1 MKPPSLLHASSVA
14 ALIFLVLPCV
24 ASSGQ
29 ATRGEL
35 APEVRDQLLQ
45 ASASSA
51 MSGWQRDYMIGLAER
66 GNVAAR
72 DPGPAGAALAAEEA
86 APGPRDLHSAIYDPV
101 RDRMIVFGGW
111 NSVTNFNEV
120 WSLSLAGTPAWT
132 QLAPLGAPPSV
143 RRWHSAIYDPVRDR
157 MVVFGGFTGNIYT
170 NDVWAL
176 SLGESPEW
184 TQLTPAGTLPHER
197 YRHSAIY
204 DSARDRMVVFGGWF
218 SGDNYGDVWSL
229 SLGDT
234 PQWTELETN
243 GTPPT
248 ARYSHTA
255 IYDPVRDR
263 MVVFAGVD
271 AGLLNDVW
279 SLAFADTAWTK
290 LEPGGTP
297 PLYRYVHSAIYDP
310 VRDRMVVFGG
320 FDPAGFVADT
330 WTMSLA
336 GEPEWSALAPVGT
349 LPPGRFG
356 HSAIYDPV
364 RDRMVVFGGFTGLV
378 SLNDTWNLAL
388 AGSPAWS
395 PMFAPGPYTLTVNAV
410 NGSVTQDP
418 LPTDGTYAD
427 GTAVLLTATP
437 DVGFHFAG
445 FSGDAVA
452 ATDTV
457 TVLMTADRTVTASFA
472 TDSVTLVVI
481 ATNGSVSES
490 PPPTGGKYAY
500 GTAVLL
506 AVTPDVGF
514 HFAGFSGDAVATTDT
529 VTVLMTADRTVT
541 ASFATDSVTLVVI
554 ATNGSVS
561 ESPPPTGGKY
571 AYGTAV
577 LLTDTPDEGYHFV
590 DYTGD
595 ASAATDTV
603 TVLMTGEK
611 TVTAEFA
618 PTLGVPGSGRP
629 AVTLLLPS
637 LPNPFRQSATMAFSV
652 AHAGP
657 VELDLYSVD
666 GRRVR
671 TLVRDYREPGEYRA
685 AWDGRDDGGH
695 SLASGVYYERLQTV
709 DGPRT
714 QIVTYLR

>member
-1 MKPPSLLHASSVA
+1 MKPPSLLQATFLT
-14 ALIFLVLPCV
+14 ALIVLVLPHV
-24 ASSGQ
+24 ASSRP
-29 ATRGEL
+29 ATRAEL
-35 APEVRDQLLQ
+35 APEVRGQLLQ
-45 ASASSA
+45 ASASSTV
-51 MSGWQRDYMIGLAER
+51 SEWQRDDVIGLAER
-66 GNVAAR
+66 GNVSAR

-120 WSLSLAGTPAWT
+120 WSLSLAGTPEWT
-132 QLAPLGAPPSV
+132 RLAPLGTPPSV

-176 SLGESPEW
+176 SLGGTPEW
-184 TQLTPAGTLPHER
+184 TELTPAGPLPHER

-204 DSARDRMVVFGGWF
+204 DSARDRMVVFGGWY
-218 SGDNYGDVWSL
+218 SGDNYGDIWSL
-229 SLGDT
+229 SLGDNK
-234 PQWTELETN
+234 QGTELEPN

-255 IYDPVRDR
+255 IYDPVRDH
-263 MVVFAGVD
+263 MVVFGGVD

-279 SLAFADTAWTK
+279 SLAFADTAWTH
-290 LEPGGTP
+290 LEPAGTP

-320 FDPAGFVADT
+320 YDPAGFVADT
-330 WTMSLA
+330 WAMSLA

-364 RDRMVVFGGFTGLV
+364 RDRMVVFGGFNGLV
-378 SLNDTWNLAL
+378 SFNDTWNLAL

-395 PMFAPGPYTLTVNAV
+395 PMFAPSAYTLTVSAV

-418 LPTDGTYAD
+418 LPIDG
-427 GTAVLLTATP
+427 
-437 DVGFHFAG
+437 
-445 FSGDAVA
+445 
-452 ATDTV
+452 
-457 TVLMTADRTVTASFA
+457 R
-472 TDSVTLVVI
+472 
-481 ATNGSVSES
+481 
-490 PPPTGGKYAY
+490 YAY

-506 AVTPDVGF
+506 
-514 HFAGFSGDAVATTDT
+514 
-529 VTVLMTADRTVT
+529 
-541 ASFATDSVTLVVI
+541 
-554 ATNGSVS
+554 S
-561 ESPPPTGGKY
+561 E
-571 AYGTAV
+571 
-577 LLTDTPDEGYHFV
+577 TPDEGYHFV
-590 DYTGD
+590 DYIGD
-595 ASAATDTV
+595 ASTANDTV

-618 PTLGVPGSGRP
+618 QTLGVPGSGRP

-657 VELDLYSVD
+657 VELDLYAVD

-671 TLVRDYREPGEYRA
+671 TLVRDYREPGEYHA

-695 SLASGVYYERLQTV
+695 TLASGVYYERLQTV

-714 QIVTYLR
+714 RVVTFVR